1 MQLRFTPE
9 SKRRQQLRACE
20 RLLGLIDADK
30 EYPFEF
36 VCFHITDFRPKGL
49 EDQQLVKGREL
60 LEDLRV
66 FISKLSGQL
75 AERVSQQGQKV
86 YSTQELADKFDISTK
101 TIYRWRKR
109 GLPALKFVFDDGRK
123 RLGFLQS
130 SVDKFVEQN
139 PQLIEKAK
147 VFKQLT
153 GRDKETII
161 KRARTLAAKSSMSRY
176 QIIEKI
182 AAEIGR
188 VHETVRYTL
197 ENYEKQNPEKRV
209 FKKPSGVI
217 SPAQAAELYRVFRQ
231 GVSIGE
237 LMERFNRSKSS
248 IYRIVNRRRARML
261 LSRKLEFI
269 ASDEFFDENAKEMI
283 LGDSVIAD
291 SSGGVD
297 DSTSAKGQRLP
308 MYYVERF
315 GQIKRP
321 VLLSR
326 DDEVALFRR
335 YNYLKFLV
343 SQSRGELRSSRLS
356 SARIKQIEEL
366 LAEAELIKNRII
378 EANLGLVVSIARKHI
393 LSGVSLLDLVSE
405 GNFSMMRAVE
415 KFDYTRGV
423 RFATYASWAIVKD
436 YARKLPAKSDWRRK
450 GKTSF
455 LADVQR
461 DMRTPESAG
470 VLAVERAH
478 KSLVEV
484 IKNELNEREQYVIIN
499 HFGLLGS
506 LIRKQKK
513 TLKQIGEDLGLTK
526 ERIRQIELVAL
537 QKLKHRL
544 SIEEFELLTG

>member
-20 RLLGLIDADK
+20 KLLGLIDADK

-36 VCFHITDFRPKGL
+36 VCFHITDFRPKGP
-49 EDQQLVKGREL
+49 EGQQLVKGREL
-60 LEDLRV
+60 LDDLRV

-86 YSTQELADKFDISTK
+86 YSTQELADKFGVSTK

-130 SVDKFVEQN
+130 SVDKFIEQN

-153 GRDKETII
+153 GSDKETII

-231 GVSIGE
+231 GVGIGE

-248 IYRIVNRRRARML
+248 IYRIVNRRRARIL

-269 ASDEFFDENAKEMI
+269 ASDEFLGEGAKEMI

-291 SSGGVD
+291 GSGGVD
-297 DSTSAKGQRLP
+297 DSTLAKGQRQP
-308 MYYVERF
+308 VYVEKY

-343 SQSRGELRSSRLS
+343 SQSRDELRSYKLS
-356 SARIKQIEEL
+356 SARIKQIEDL
-366 LAEAELIKNRII
+366 LAESELIKNRII

-423 RFATYASWAIVKD
+423 RFATYASWAIAKD

-450 GKTSF
+450 SQTSF
-455 LADVQR
+455 LADVQH

-506 LIRKQKK
+506 LIRKEKK